1 MALKDILVHIDDGKA
16 NQARVNA
23 AVALARRHDAHLTA
37 LYVIP
42 QFFIPS
48 YAEIHIPASVI
59 EAHEA
64 EVKQLAA
71 KAEADFRR
79 LAEDAGRPAEWRC
92 VRGYTDQ
99 ELIGYARCTDLIML
113 GQAEDTGVFSSEA
126 EMEDQVLLG
135 SARPV
140 LMVPYIGV
148 QGEIGKRVLV
158 AWNNTRESVRAVND
172 ALPILQNA
180 DRVTVVAVNPDKSE
194 GDIPTADICLHLA
207 RHGVKAEASQT
218 TADDIEVGDV
228 LLSRISDEGYDLLV
242 LGAYGHTRLRETVLG
257 GVTRHILTHMTVPVM
272 MSH

>member
-1 MALKDILVHIDDGKA
+1 MALKDILVHIDDSQA
-16 NQARVNA
+16 NGSRLDA
-23 AVALARRHDAHLTA
+23 AIALARQHDAHLTG

-64 EVKQLAA
+64 EVKELAA

-79 LAEDAGRPAEWRC
+79 RAEDAGRPIEWRC

-99 ELIGYARCTDLIML
+99 VLVVCARHTDLIVL
-113 GQAEDTGVFSSEA
+113 GQAEEGGIFSSEA
-126 EMEDQVLLG
+126 EMDDRVLLD

-140 LMVPYIGV
+140 LIVPYIGV
-148 QGEIGKRVLV
+148 QGGIGKRVLV
-158 AWNNTRESVRAVND
+158 AWNNSRESVRAVSD
-172 ALPILQNA
+172 ALPILQQA
-180 DRVTVVAVNPDKSE
+180 DKVTVVAVNPGRSD
-194 GDIPTADICLHLA
+194 GDIPTADICVHLA

-218 TADDIEVGDV
+218 TADDIAVGDV
-228 LLSRISDEGYDLLV
+228 LLSRVSDEGHDLLV
-242 LGAYGHTRLRETVLG
+242 LGAYGHNRLRETVLG
-257 GVTRHILTHMTVPVM
+257 GVTRHILAHMTVPVL